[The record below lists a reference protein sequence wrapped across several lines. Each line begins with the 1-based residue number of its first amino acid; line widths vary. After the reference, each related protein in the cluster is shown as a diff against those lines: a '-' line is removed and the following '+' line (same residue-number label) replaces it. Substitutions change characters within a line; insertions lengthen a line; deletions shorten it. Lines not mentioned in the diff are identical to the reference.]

1 MRFIHLLVFSLLVLS
16 LFGNSLAAHS
26 SHHEEKGTILVTC
39 ATGELGS
46 AIAKLLGEDYNLIL
60 TGRDLPKLLQ
70 LKESFPKNSYECET
84 LLLDYSNPSSLE
96 NFKKDRGNNPRAI
109 KGVVLITP
117 RPFFGKDLLQSEEN
131 WLNLFQTTFTGPFEV
146 LKSTLPYLSSGS
158 KVVVIA
164 GTTSVQLHPE
174 YGPACVIR
182 RMWTTYCK
190 ALSHYLGPKGIHVN
204 VISPGVVLTNFHRE
218 RIDKKAKEIGGNYE
232 EELAKDAANIPLQ
245 RHARPIEI
253 AKSIRFLLSEDSNFI
268 TGTNLVIDGGKT
280 VSY

>member
-1 MRFIHLLVFSLLVLS
+1 MHPIQLLISSLLFLS
-16 LFGNSLAAHS
+16 LFENSLAAHS
-26 SHHEEKGTILVTC
+26 SHQEEKGTILVTC

-46 AIAKLLGEDYNLIL
+46 TIAKLLGEDYHLIL
-60 TGRDLPKLLQ
+60 AGRDSLKLLQ
-70 LKESFPKNSYECET
+70 LKESLHKDSYKCET
-84 LLLDYSNPSSLE
+84 LLLDYSNYASIE
-96 NFKKDRGNNPRAI
+96 NFRKDRAKNPCPI

-131 WLNLFQTTFTGPFEV
+131 WLNLFQTTFTGPLEV

-164 GTTSVQLHPE
+164 GTTSVQLQPE

-190 ALSHYLGPKGIHVN
+190 ALSHHLGPKGIHVN

-218 RIDKKAKEIGGNYE
+218 RIDKKAKEIGGNFE

-245 RHARPIEI
+245 RHARPLEI

-268 TGTNLVIDGGKT
+268 TGMNLVIDGGKT